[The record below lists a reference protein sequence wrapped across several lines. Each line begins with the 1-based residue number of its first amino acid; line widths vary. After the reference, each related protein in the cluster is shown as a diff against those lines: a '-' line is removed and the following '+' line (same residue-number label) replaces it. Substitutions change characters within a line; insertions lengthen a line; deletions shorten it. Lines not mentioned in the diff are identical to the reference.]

1 MRLTRAGEYAVRC
14 VLYLAGRPPG
24 DVASRREVAS
34 AMDIP
39 DSFLSKIAQQL
50 AKAGIIEIIQ
60 GAKGGY
66 RLLIPPENVTLL
78 DVVETISGE
87 IFLNDCLMRPGACSR
102 SPVCK
107 VHQVWQKARE
117 QLRATLRQATI
128 DQLLGDE
135 ACGGDSTDPINP

>member
-1 MRLTRAGEYAVRC
+1 MRLTRAGEYAIRC

-24 DVASRREVAS
+24 GVISRREVAA

-39 DSFLSKIAQQL
+39 DPFLSKIAQQL
-50 AKAGIIEIIQ
+50 AKAGIMEIIQ

-66 RLLIPPENVTLL
+66 RLVIPPEKLTLL
-78 DVVETISGE
+78 DVVETITGE

-102 SPVCK
+102 SPTCK

-117 QLRATLRQATI
+117 QLRSTLREATI
-128 DQLLGDE
+128 DQLLGDK
-135 ACGGDSTDPINP
+135 ACEGISADPINP